1 MITRSIKMALKKIH
15 EMCEEIKWCHD
26 CPFNNHDYGC
36 FFRQNDEGRLPEDWD
51 FDMLKEEK
59 E

>member
-1 MITRSIKMALKKIH
+1 MIARSIKMALKKIH
-15 EMCEEIKWCHD
+15 EMCEEKRTRII
-26 CPFNNHDYGC
+26 CPFNSEKYGC
-36 FFRQNDEGRLPEDWD
+36 FFGSRMPEDWD